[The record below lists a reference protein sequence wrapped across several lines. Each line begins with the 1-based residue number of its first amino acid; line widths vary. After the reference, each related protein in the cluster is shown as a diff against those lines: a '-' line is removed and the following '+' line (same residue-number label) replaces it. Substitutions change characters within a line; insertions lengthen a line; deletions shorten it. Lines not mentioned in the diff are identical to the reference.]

1 MAAKDKKESV
11 EQIKEQLRAQKAH
24 LKKLDAEKARQET
37 RLKHMMTV
45 TGKKI
50 TQLQQTIEEQK
61 EQIKFQRSIA
71 QSQKQTVRQP
81 RQAPQAEPAPKE
93 DASPLRY
100 EQLNQALEALKRKNQ
115 HLTEK
120 VKEERKERERLTEE
134 KSALAREVKRL
145 RNDVGQVEE
154 IKTKAATFQTLTEKS
169 QERFEK
175 LLQEKDGLIQLYEQM
190 VKATKQGDNA
200 LALTHDNL
208 KKIQEE
214 LDTVR
219 AEKEELEE
227 EIKIRDKQFQ
237 VHLNYEVQ
245 RAEERLRRTMKLRR
259 GQRQSISDF
268 TEEVMDERTNQPW
281 LMTFADMF
289 TLLLTYFI
297 ILYSLSSVNM
307 NRFKEAILGHEK
319 ASIGL
324 LELLDAAEIKQSL
337 DVLTGLKTDNI
348 LNDVKNVAKEESLS
362 DQMIVS
368 TDASKVVVKV
378 PSQSLFDPG
387 SADLNL
393 KRGRDVLDE
402 IIRIAAKYP
411 YYRVNIRGHT
421 DNMEIHSEKYPSN
434 WELSAARAT
443 AVLRYFINQNIKP
456 ERLTATGFADT
467 VPVATN
473 KTERGRSLNRRVE
486 FVLEKEN

>member
-1 MAAKDKKESV
+1 MAARDRTESV
-11 EQIKEQLRAQKAH
+11 EQIKEQLRAHKAR
-24 LKKLDAEKARQET
+24 LKKLDAEKTRQDT

-45 TGKKI
+45 TSKKI
-50 TQLQQTIEEQK
+50 IQLQQTIEEQK
-61 EQIKFQRSIA
+61 EQIKFQRTVA
-71 QSQKQTVRQP
+71 QNQKSRIRQP
-81 RQAPQAEPAPKE
+81 QKIPHQDVPQKKDEAP
-93 DASPLRY
+93 LHY
-100 EQLNQALEALKRKNQ
+100 EQLNQALQALQRKNH

-134 KSALAREVKRL
+134 KITLTREVKRL

-154 IKTKAATFQTLTEKS
+154 IKTRAATFQTLSEKS

-175 LLQEKDGLIQLYEQM
+175 LLQEKDGLIQMYENM
-190 VKATKQGDNA
+190 VQATKQGDSV

-208 KKIQEE
+208 KKIQKE
-214 LDTVR
+214 LDKVR
-219 AEKEELEE
+219 EEKEELED

-245 RAEERLRRTMKLRR
+245 RAEERLRKTLKLRR

-268 TEEVMDERTNQPW
+268 AEEVMDERTNQPW

-307 NRFKEAILGHEK
+307 NKFKEAILGHEK

-348 LNDVKNVAKEESLS
+348 LDDVKNVAKEESFS
-362 DQMIVS
+362 NRMTIS
-368 TDASKVVVKV
+368 TEESKVVVKV
-378 PSQSLFDPG
+378 PSHSLFEPG
-387 SADLNL
+387 GAELNL
-393 KRGRDVLDE
+393 KRGKDVLDE
-402 IIRIAAKYP
+402 IIRISAKYP
-411 YYRVNIRGHT
+411 YYRINIRGHT
-421 DNMEIHSEKYPSN
+421 DNMEIHSEKFPSN

-443 AVLRYFINQNIKP
+443 AVLRYFINQNIDPK
-456 ERLTATGFADT
+456 RLTATGFADT

-473 KTERGRSLNRRVE
+473 KTERGRALNRRVE

>member
-1 MAAKDKKESV
+1 MAEKNKKESV
-11 EQIKEQLRAQKAH
+11 EQIKEQLRAEKAR
-24 LKKLDAEKARQET
+24 LKKLSAEKARQEI
-37 RLKHMMTV
+37 RLQHMATV

-50 TQLQQTIEEQK
+50 SQLQQIIDEQK
-61 EQIKFQRSIA
+61 EQIKFQRTLA
-71 QSQKQTVRQP
+71 QSQKPAARASQP
-81 RQAPQAEPAPKE
+81 RQKPDTQQKE
-93 DASPLRY
+93 DETPLRY
-100 EQLNQALEALKRKNQ
+100 EQLNHALQVLQRKNAQ
-115 HLTEK
+115 LAEK
-120 VKEERKERERLTEE
+120 IKEERKERERLSEE

-154 IKTKAATFQTLTEKS
+154 IKSRAANYQALSEKA

-175 LLQEKDGLIQLYEQM
+175 LLQEKEGLIQMYEKM
-190 VKATKQGDNA
+190 LKASKKGDNA

-208 KKIQEE
+208 KKLQEE
-214 LDTVR
+214 LEQVR
-219 AEKEELEE
+219 AEKNELEAE
-227 EIKIRDKQFQ
+227 LQIRDKQFQ

-245 RAEERLRRTMKLRR
+245 RAEERLRRSLKLRR
-259 GQRQSISDF
+259 TQRQSISDF
-268 TEEVMDERTNQPW
+268 AEEVMDERTNQPW

-297 ILYSLSSVNM
+297 LLYSLSSVNM

-324 LELLDAAEIKQSL
+324 LELLDAAEIKKSL

-362 DQMIVS
+362 DQMIIS
-368 TDASKVVVKV
+368 TEADKVVVRV

-387 SADLNL
+387 SAELNL
-393 KRGRDVLDE
+393 KRGKDVLDE
-402 IIRIAAKYP
+402 IIRISAKYP
-411 YYRVNIRGHT
+411 YYRINIRGHT
-421 DNMEIHSEKYPSN
+421 DNEEIHNEKFPSN

-443 AVLRYFINQNIKP
+443 AVLRYFINQNIDPK
-456 ERLTATGFADT
+456 RLTATGFADT
-467 VPVATN
+467 FPVATN
-473 KTERGRSLNRRVE
+473 KTERGRALNRRVE

>member
-11 EQIKEQLRAQKAH
+11 EQIKEQLRAQKAQ
-24 LKKLDAEKARQET
+24 LKKLDAEKMRQET

-50 TQLQQTIEEQK
+50 TQLQQTIEDQK

-93 DASPLRY
+93 DASTLRY
-100 EQLNQALEALKRKNQ
+100 EQLNQALESLKRKNH

-227 EIKIRDKQFQ
+227 EIKMRDKQFQ

-245 RAEERLRRTMKLRR
+245 RAEERLRRSMKLRR

-268 TEEVMDERTNQPW
+268 AEEVMDERTNQPW

-324 LELLDAAEIKQSL
+324 LELLDAAEVKQSL

-387 SADLNL
+387 RADLNL
-393 KRGRDVLDE
+393 KRGKDVLDE

-421 DNMEIHSEKYPSN
+421 DNLEIRSEKFPSN

-473 KTERGRSLNRRVE
+473 KTERGRALNRRVE